1 MFDIISVSNDRLIA
15 VVCSETNKIY
25 LKGWVLR
32 KANSSVVIMRKS
44 HRIALLA
51 FELALIVIFSLVPI
65 NLGAASL
72 ALTLLPVLVIA
83 LTQDF
88 KTALFG
94 GLIMGITSLIGAF
107 TVGAASLTAPLFR
120 NPLVS
125 VLPRVCVPAI
135 AWAVNRGLVKLCQ
148 KIMQKNKEY
157 TADKAQAAESG
168 EEQAKESADYR
179 VAEESNASASDCS
192 SSRAEKNSIKEKIK
206 SDKNLSRPVRAL
218 IDAVSSALGVCGNTA
233 LVLGMIWL
241 FYGGKTVG
249 DSAITPEFMAG
260 LVSLNFVIEVV
271 VMTVLTPPIVYA
283 IRKQQEKNG

>member
-1 MFDIISVSNDRLIA
+1 MGIA
-15 VVCSETNKIY
+15 F
-25 LKGWVLR
+25 
-32 KANSSVVIMRKS
+32 ANSSVVIMKKS

-88 KTALFG
+88 KTAVLG
-94 GLIMGITSLIGAF
+94 GLIMGVTSLIGAF
-107 TVGAASLTAPLFR
+107 TIGAGSLTAPLFR

-125 VLPRVCVPAI
+125 VLPRMCVPAV
-135 AWAVNRGLVKLCQ
+135 AWSVNKGLVALSVK
-148 KIMQKNKEY
+148 
-157 TADKAQAAESG
+157 
-168 EEQAKESADYR
+168 
-179 VAEESNASASDCS
+179 
-192 SSRAEKNSIKEKIK
+192 IKEMKAAKKTFASEANESEPQSLK
-206 SDKNLSRPVRAL
+206 SEAKSSQRFSRPLRAV
-218 IDAVSSALGVCGNTA
+218 IDAVSSAMGVLSNTA

-249 DSAITPEFMAG
+249 DSAITAEFMMG
-260 LVSLNFVIEVV
+260 LVSLNFVIEVI

-283 IRKQQEKNG
+283 IRKQQEKNA

>member
-1 MFDIISVSNDRLIA
+1 MGIVFI
-15 VVCSETNKIY
+15 
-25 LKGWVLR
+25 
-32 KANSSVVIMRKS
+32 ANSSVVIMKKS

-51 FELALIVIFSLVPI
+51 FELALIVIFSLMPI

-88 KTALFG
+88 KTAVFG
-94 GLIMGITSLIGAF
+94 GLIMGLTSLVGAF

-125 VLPRVCVPAI
+125 VIPRMCVPAV
-135 AWAVNRGLVKLCQ
+135 AWAVNRGLVALSRKVYGL
-148 KIMQKNKEY
+148 KAKKVRDET
-157 TADKAQAAESG
+157 TAKS
-168 EEQAKESADYR
+168 EEQGTDETDASLKGETTDISVNEKAPFTLKKPWR
-179 VAEESNASASDCS
+179 V
-192 SSRAEKNSIKEKIK
+192 
-206 SDKNLSRPVRAL
+206 L
-218 IDAVSSALGVCGNTA
+218 IDGVSAALGVCANTA

-241 FYGGKTVG
+241 LYRGKTVG
-249 DSAITPEFMAG
+249 DSAITPEFMMG